1 MSIIAIRWAY
11 SQPIES
17 PVAKNVLVFL
27 CTHDFPGNT
36 SVFKINT
43 ICKATG
49 YSEKPVRNAL
59 NELHKLKYINK
70 QERFGENG
78 QKISNSYTILVPPEY
93 VQKFTED
100 YELLTAPRSE
110 QPVPPVAETGTPR
123 SQRPDNKNNAFKH
136 NIKKSFCVSHE
147 NQKDENQKKHEWAAS
162 KPQNDAKPEIK
173 DYTNGAYKPSESR
186 KIGDI
191 KSWRDDVVEK
201 ASSKMGEWLEK
212 RRARRH
218 DRPQGI

>member
-110 QPVPPVAETGTPR
+110 QPVPR
-123 SQRPDNKNNAFKH
+123 SQRPVPPGRRDRTIRTMLLSTILRKAFVFHTK
-136 NIKKSFCVSHE
+136 IKKMKIKKNMNGQHQSHRMTL
-147 NQKDENQKKHEWAAS
+147 NLRLRIIQMAHTSQA
-162 KPQNDAKPEIK
+162 
-173 DYTNGAYKPSESR
+173 R
-186 KIGDI
+186 
-191 KSWRDDVVEK
+191 VE
-201 ASSKMGEWLEK
+201 
-212 RRARRH
+212 R
-218 DRPQGI
+218 